1 MSQPKLYTRCED
13 SVAGPGS
20 RPSCPGT
27 QSEHS
32 GATSIVRYH
41 RIPHPVMSSFRYSH
55 EITSVQR
62 LMLHYLRIPRAC
74 FRTANMLQWV
84 QSMVSRPRFQWHTE
98 TKEPSPI
105 LHMSLGHASL
115 SVNGNP
121 SNSITG
127 SIRLTA
133 VVLRTPLYMMP
144 PFRKTPNSPSERS
157 VKKHINQR
165 SRTNPFILWDPLLL
179 PRSIDTAA
187 CPRVLSCNTKCC
199 PNIKYG
205 RDDGHDEDG
214 PQRSNECWYH
224 EKSVV
229 SATAEG

>member
-1 MSQPKLYTRCED
+1 MLPM
-13 SVAGPGS
+13 A
-20 RPSCPGT
+20 
-27 QSEHS
+27 
-32 GATSIVRYH
+32 H
-41 RIPHPVMSSFRYSH
+41 RDERIHPHFAFV
-55 EITSVQR
+55 
-62 LMLHYLRIPRAC
+62 
-74 FRTANMLQWV
+74 
-84 QSMVSRPRFQWHTE
+84 
-98 TKEPSPI
+98 
-105 LHMSLGHASL
+105 LGHASL

-144 PFRKTPNSPSERS
+144 PFRKTPNSPSKGS
-157 VKKHINQR
+157 GKKHINQR

-199 PNIKYG
+199 PNIKYS
-205 RDDGHDEDG
+205 RDDGHHEDG
-214 PQRSNECWYH
+214 AQRSRGCWYH

-229 SATAEG
+229 NAAAKEGGGSFFCLRGGGGE

>member
-1 MSQPKLYTRCED
+1 
-13 SVAGPGS
+13 
-20 RPSCPGT
+20 
-27 QSEHS
+27 
-32 GATSIVRYH
+32 
-41 RIPHPVMSSFRYSH
+41 MSSFRCRH
-55 EITSVQR
+55 EVTSVQR
-62 LMLHYLRIPRAC
+62 LMLQYLRIPHAC
-74 FRTANMLQWV
+74 FRTANMLLWV
-84 QSMVSRPRFQWHTE
+84 QNMGSRPRFQWHTE

-165 SRTNPFILWDPLLL
+165 SRTNPFILWDPLLS

-187 CPRVLSCNTKCC
+187 CPVSFLATQNAVQISSMAEMTATMRTA
-199 PNIKYG
+199 PNVPMNAGIMRKASLVPPP
-205 RDDGHDEDG
+205 RDEEDFCLRG
-214 PQRSNECWYH
+214 DSGE
-224 EKSVV
+224 
-229 SATAEG
+229 

>member
-1 MSQPKLYTRCED
+1 MK
-13 SVAGPGS
+13 S
-20 RPSCPGT
+20 R
-27 QSEHS
+27 
-32 GATSIVRYH
+32 
-41 RIPHPVMSSFRYSH
+41 RYSVSCCTASAFH
-55 EITSVQR
+55 AHAFVPQTCFCGC
-62 LMLHYLRIPRAC
+62 RIW
-74 FRTANMLQWV
+74 FR
-84 QSMVSRPRFQWHTE
+84 
-98 TKEPSPI
+98 
-105 LHMSLGHASL
+105 GHASNGTPRRKNPAPFCICPLAMQSL
-115 SVNGNP
+115 SMNGNP

-144 PFRKTPNSPSERS
+144 PFRKTPDSPSERS